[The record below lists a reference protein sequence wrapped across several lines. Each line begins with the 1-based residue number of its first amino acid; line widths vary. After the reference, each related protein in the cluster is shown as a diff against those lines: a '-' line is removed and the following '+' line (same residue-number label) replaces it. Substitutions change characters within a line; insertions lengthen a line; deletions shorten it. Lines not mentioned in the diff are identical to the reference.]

1 VQSKALRIEIT
12 HFDFATM
19 KSSTLKL
26 LARFIGGITILTL
39 GGCGRFVSECGGLP
53 LNTARLAQIRNS
65 TNNRGSKAYLITPN
79 PIDATGNI
87 SLNSLNSF
95 SGSIFDSIFL
105 PNMLTAQRLEND
117 FLKVRISTVL
127 DGTDILATPN
137 SNGEYAFDVS
147 DVHYG
152 ETMAYHSL
160 TNIQNYVEALGFST
174 IKSRP
179 LYVMVKSEG
188 STNNPADVNAFYD
201 HNYFDPNLPRELKLF
216 GDTAYAPRE
225 DRDIYWHEFG
235 HYFLESITSE
245 RGVDFAG
252 DSGAVFTE
260 GGAIHE
266 CMADY
271 GAESLSGRGYLGRW
285 VARNF
290 PDYPAGTPL
299 RSAEDKN
306 DDFDNFSRVSQFDPS
321 GKNLDRYR
329 IGEWCTRV
337 LWDIRKQIVKENP
350 GEGQYYADRM
360 IFAAA
365 SLLKRDTSV
374 TELKT
379 ALLQA
384 DEALNCG
391 IHGRSVAN
399 AFSSRGFPTE
409 VPRFIYPL
417 VLRAKL
423 VWLKNDQGQMTNE
436 FAFSFTLSNPNAQSA
451 RNVRISLE
459 SLDGRFS
466 PTIYQQAYG
475 DLGSGKTVTVG
486 ENGPL
491 PLSYSVQGSVAP
503 NGNYQ
508 GSRFILRIK
517 SENGPD
523 TVVQGGL

>member
-1 VQSKALRIEIT
+1 MNFSALKIWIQ
-12 HFDFATM
+12 
-19 KSSTLKL
+19 L
-26 LARFIGGITILTL
+26 IGGATILTL
-39 GGCGRFVSECGGLP
+39 VGCGRFVTECGGLP

-65 TNNRGSKAYLITPN
+65 SSNSGSKAQLITPN
-79 PIDATGNI
+79 PIDATGDI
-87 SLNSLNSF
+87 SLNSFASF
-95 SGSIFDSIFL
+95 SGSIFDSVFL
-105 PNMLTAQRLEND
+105 PNMTAAQRLEND
-117 FLKVRISTVL
+117 FLKVRIATIS
-127 DGTDILATPN
+127 DSPDILATPN

-160 TNIQNYVEALGFST
+160 TAIQNYVEALGFST

-201 HNYFDPNLPRELKLF
+201 HNYFDPSLPRELKIF

-235 HYFLESITSE
+235 HYFFESLSSE

-290 PDYPAGTPL
+290 ADYPAGSPL

-321 GKNLDRYR
+321 GINLDRYR

-350 GEGQYYADRM
+350 IEGQYYADRM

-391 IHGRSVAN
+391 IHSRSVAN

-409 VPRFIYPL
+409 VPSLSSPL
-417 VLRAKL
+417 VIRAAI
-423 VWLKNDQGQMTNE
+423 VWLKNDQGQTTNE
-436 FAFSFTLSNPNAQSA
+436 FSFNFTLSNPNAQNA
-451 RNVRISLE
+451 RNVRVILE
-459 SLDGRFS
+459 SLDGRVT
-466 PTIYQQAYG
+466 PIIYQQAYG

-486 ENGPL
+486 ENGPI
-491 PLSYSVQGSVAP
+491 PLSYSVQGSVAA
-503 NGNYQ
+503 NGNYR

-517 SENGPD
+517 TENGPD
-523 TVVQGGL
+523 TVVQGAL